1 MRSKKKEKRIEE
13 PDLTYG
19 SLMVSKFIN
28 CLMQDGKK
36 EVARKVMMAALEKT
50 KVQSGKEAL
59 EIFDLAMKN
68 VAPKVEVKSKR
79 IGGANY
85 QVPIEV
91 RADRKVTLAIR
102 WLIGAARSK
111 KGRPMAEKLAEE
123 FILAAKNEGTAIK
136 KRNDV
141 HRMAEA
147 NKAFAHFAW

>member
-13 PDLTYG
+13 PDLKYG

-36 EVARKVMMAALEKT
+36 AVANKVMMGALLKIQTE
-50 KVQSGKEAL
+50 SGKDPL

-79 IGGANY
+79 VGGANY
-85 QVPIEV
+85 QVPVEV
-91 RADRKVTLAIR
+91 RADRKITLAVR
-102 WLIGAARSK
+102 WLISASRAK
-111 KGRPMAEKLAEE
+111 KGRPMADKLAEE
-123 FILAAKNEGTAIK
+123 FMLASKNEGTAIK

-147 NKAFAHFAW
+147 NKAFAHFSW